1 VLLIA
6 RLPRRELTR
15 FAPFLIADSSSTR
28 SDEHHRE
35 SA

>member
-1 VLLIA
+1 VIA

-15 FAPFLIADSSSTR
+15 FAPYLIAESSSST
-28 SDEHHRE
+28 SDQDHRE